1 MKKDSPRILSPRIA
15 VAVVFALFCSVAVT
29 AQIQTQDTTSYLVS
43 AKAGRVNALSGKA
56 TVQRSGSAKR
66 DQLTLKSELDS
77 GDTLRTEAGAR
88 TELLLNPGSYLR
100 IAENSEVELTDA
112 SLDNLRIK
120 VVRGSAIVEATG
132 TDGTRLLAE
141 IKTPQ
146 TKIQIDRN
154 GLYRINVAPAAAA
167 NTASTTTATTEVLVY
182 KGRALVGNNT
192 VATVKGGSKIII
204 GNTGGAEAI
213 AKLDK
218 KNQDDFD
225 FWSRE
230 RASGLMAANRRLT
243 GGTITNV
250 LTSYRNNGAYGYG
263 YAPYFGLWVFDASFS
278 GYTFLPFYS
287 RWSSPY
293 GFGYQNNFGI
303 PWYYYRP
310 VSPLPNPGN
319 NSGNNGFITNPPVA
333 GVPVAP
339 PGRRHPVD
347 PDNPDPIGNRPVR
360 PMPIGENAELFDQ
373 ALRGS
378 GGVTMVGGNSVGHSG
393 GMNGASMGGGIS
405 NGSNNNGGGMP
416 AASAPVRQERM
427 DAPRPSEPNDS
438 PGRNMQP
445 GRAISDQ

>member
-1 MKKDSPRILSPRIA
+1 MKKDSPRILCARLV
-15 VAVVFALFCSVAVT
+15 VAVVFALVCSVAAT
-29 AQIQTQDTTSYLVS
+29 AQIQTQDTTTYLVS
-43 AKAGRVNALSGKA
+43 AKAGRINALSGRA
-56 TVQRSGSAKR
+56 SMQRSGNAEWN
-66 DQLTLKSELDS
+66 QLTLKSELDS

-88 TELLLNPGSYLR
+88 AELLLNPGSYLR
-100 IAENSEVELTDA
+100 VAENSEVELTDA

-146 TKIQIDRN
+146 TKILIDRN
-154 GLYRINVAPAAAA
+154 GLYRINVAPV
-167 NTASTTTATTEVLVY
+167 TATTRTTATTEVLVY

-192 VATVKGGSKIII
+192 LATVKGGSKLVV
-204 GNTGGAEAI
+204 GSTGGAAAI

-250 LTSYRNNGAYGYG
+250 LASYRNNGAYGYG

-319 NSGNNGFITNPPVA
+319 NGSNNGFIANPPVA

-339 PGRRHPVD
+339 PGRRHPID
-347 PDNPDPIGNRPVR
+347 PDNPEPIGNRPVR

-378 GGVTMVGGNSVGHSG
+378 GGATIVGGNSVGHSG
-393 GMNGASMGGGIS
+393 GMNSASMGGGMS
-405 NGSNNNGGGMP
+405 GGSNNNSGGMP
-416 AASAPVRQERM
+416 AASAPVREERM
-427 DAPRPSEPNDS
+427 NTPRPSEPNNS